1 MENRSFTLRKYKNIN
16 MSWVCP
22 KCERE
27 LVKENQ
33 THYCARVSIDSLF
46 KGKPAELVLVFDK
59 LLAGV
64 ADWKD
69 VIVSTTHHCIVFV
82 HRKTFLVIRPMQKVL
97 DVKFYSL
104 TAQTGQPII
113 NSALYA
119 GKYVNNIRLK
129 TIDELTPQVFKF
141 IYQSYQLL

>member
-1 MENRSFTLRKYKNIN
+1 

-46 KGKPAELVLVFDK
+46 KGKPDELVLVFDR
-59 LLAGV
+59 LLATV

-69 VIVSTTHHCIVFV
+69 VIVSTTPHCIVFV
-82 HRKTFLVIRPMQKVL
+82 HHKTFLVIRPMQKLL

-104 TAQTGQPII
+104 TAQTGQPVI
-113 NSALYA
+113 SSVLYA
-119 GKYVNNIRLK
+119 GKYASNIRVK
-129 TIDELTPQVFKF
+129 TIDELTPHVFKM
-141 IYQSYQLL
+141 IYHSYLLL

>member
-1 MENRSFTLRKYKNIN
+1 

-33 THYCARVSIDSLF
+33 MHYCARVSVDSLF
-46 KGKPAELVLVFDK
+46 EGRPAEMVWAFDK
-59 LLAGV
+59 LLAEV
-64 ADWKD
+64 AGWEN
-69 VIVSTTHHCIVFV
+69 VIVSTTPHCVVFV

-104 TAQTGQPII
+104 KAQTGHPVVK
-113 NSALYA
+113 STLYA
-119 GKYVNNIRLK
+119 GKYANNARVK
-129 TIDELTPQVFKF
+129 SADELTPQMFKF
-141 IYQSYQLL
+141 IYQSYLLH

>member
-1 MENRSFTLRKYKNIN
+1 MT
-16 MSWVCP
+16 WVCP

-59 LLAGV
+59 LLAEV
-64 ADWKD
+64 ADWND
-69 VIVSTTHHCIVFV
+69 VIVSTTPHCIVFV

-97 DVKFYSL
+97 EVKFYS
-104 TAQTGQPII
+104 TAAQTGQPVI
-113 NSALYA
+113 SSTLYA
-119 GKYVNNIRLK
+119 GKYANIIRLK
-129 TIDELTPQVFKF
+129 TVDELTPQVFKL
-141 IYQSYQLL
+141 IYQSYLLL

>member
-1 MENRSFTLRKYKNIN
+1 MT
-16 MSWVCP
+16 WVCP

-46 KGKPAELVLVFDK
+46 KGKPDELVLVFDK
-59 LLAGV
+59 LLATV

-69 VIVSTTHHCIVFV
+69 VIVSTTPHCVVFV

-104 TAQTGQPII
+104 TAQTGHPVI
-113 NSALYA
+113 NSAMYA
-119 GKYVNNIRLK
+119 GKYVNNIRPK
-129 TIDELTPQVFKF
+129 TIDELTPGVFKM
-141 IYQSYQLL
+141 IYQSYLLL